1 MILIC
6 RISNADKNH
15 FMYAPV
21 TKVNSKSE
29 KVQNRDEFLKKRL
42 LLIPEFV
49 KIHPLPGSLW
59 REIQMFGFII
69 TRLTQFMNLDVFMNE
84 LSKAGPFYS
93 RSYKKVDQIDHNVK
107 VNEIIEPKNFKTNEI
122 DLMDILNAVT
132 LKGAGEKLPDNSDF
146 DMERLEILGD
156 SFLKFF
162 VTLGLFCNKVQ
173 TTKMISLCSVQHFLF
188 DFFFSEHF

>member
-1 MILIC
+1 MPKYGIDILIMILIC
-6 RISNADKNH
+6 RISNADKKH

-21 TKVNSKSE
+21 TKVNSKTE

-93 RSYKKVDQIDHNVK
+93 SRQDD
-107 VNEIIEPKNFKTNEI
+107 EEELC
-122 DLMDILNAVT
+122 DG
-132 LKGAGEKLPDNSDF
+132 GAWPVAG
-146 DMERLEILGD
+146 
-156 SFLKFF
+156 
-162 VTLGLFCNKVQ
+162 
-173 TTKMISLCSVQHFLF
+173 
-188 DFFFSEHF
+188 